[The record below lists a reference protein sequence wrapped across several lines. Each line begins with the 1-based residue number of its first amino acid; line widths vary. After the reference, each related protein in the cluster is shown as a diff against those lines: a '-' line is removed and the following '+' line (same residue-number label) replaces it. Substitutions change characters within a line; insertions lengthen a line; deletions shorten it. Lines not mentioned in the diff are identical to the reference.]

1 MDANVLFQTDNNMM
15 SYGVGAGIL
24 WDSSKLRNAKS
35 SLKLLFYYKYLFH
48 CDRVVDGG
56 ELKIITFTAGL
67 TFLTIIFIE
76 TYRSGKG
83 ATKLEVTDSGNMVL
97 SQVQGDK
104 LWQTETSCKYIK

>member
-1 MDANVLFQTDNNMM
+1 M
-15 SYGVGAGIL
+15 
-24 WDSSKLRNAKS
+24 K
-35 SLKLLFYYKYLFH
+35 
-48 CDRVVDGG
+48 
-56 ELKIITFTAGL
+56 TFTAGL

-76 TYRSGKG
+76 THRSGKK